1 VPYLPANAVTL
12 EKADPNHLPFLS
24 LQDLLVYKINS
35 CSMRPTDDKRYQ
47 DARDAQVLVKILS
60 WQGTITLDD
69 LQKQAVLSGLDEM
82 LEYSR
87 ESRQWWESALGLS
100 GSTAERFS

>member
-1 VPYLPANAVTL
+1 
-12 EKADPNHLPFLS
+12 
-24 LQDLLVYKINS
+24 
-35 CSMRPTDDKRYQ
+35 MRPTDDKRYQ